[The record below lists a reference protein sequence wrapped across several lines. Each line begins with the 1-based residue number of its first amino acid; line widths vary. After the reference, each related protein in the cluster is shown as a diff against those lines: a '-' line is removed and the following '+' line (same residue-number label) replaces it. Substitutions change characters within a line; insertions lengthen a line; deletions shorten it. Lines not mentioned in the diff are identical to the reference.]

1 MSLAISPKNLSA
13 YTTLLGLIWK
23 YGNRHVLKSVGL
35 TKLPGFGGKD
45 DDARPGPEDL
55 ADDLE
60 KLGPTYI
67 KIGQLLSAQ
76 LNILPPEYMQA
87 MSRLQD
93 DVKPIP
99 FDEIVPIIE
108 AGLGSPIRSV
118 FSDIDTIPIGSASLG
133 QVYKATLLDGTDVA
147 LKVQRPGVEQ
157 QVADDFESLG
167 HIASAIDSMTSDKY
181 SLQDICDH
189 TRKQIESEL
198 DYTREA
204 DNLATMRRLMAE
216 VERVKV
222 PKPYLSLCSRQV
234 LVMAYLP
241 GERLTD
247 LSPKRI
253 DEIHGDQLATDL
265 FKKYLDHIL
274 VEGFFHADPHPG
286 NVLINEHNDL
296 VLLDLGMVGRIPPR
310 MRALLTQL
318 VLAIIDGRGEDAGE
332 AAIQIGEPKQGY
344 DRDAFTRA
352 ISDLVLLHY
361 NNSIDQ
367 MKIGDVVLQI
377 AQLCGE
383 HHVKVP
389 PLLSTVGKT
398 LLNLDQ
404 LGQALSPGFNPQS
417 AIREHTRPIIWQDL
431 LQMISPT
438 TFLGEAFEIKRLAQN
453 LPFRLN
459 AIIDTL
465 AREDRGIKI
474 DAIDEVELI
483 RGFEKI
489 ANRITLGLI
498 IAALF
503 IAGAMVM
510 NIENAGWEL
519 GNVPILSIAMFIA
532 GSIGIVVVLSGMM
545 LFRGPDKL
553 KMSNRQ

>member
-1 MSLAISPKNLSA
+1 MSLAISPKNLTA
-13 YTTLLGLIWK
+13 YNHILGLIWK
-23 YGNRHVLKSVGL
+23 YGNRHVLKSIGL

-45 DDARPGPEDL
+45 DDERPGPEDL

-60 KLGPTYI
+60 QLGPTYI

-76 LNILPPEYMQA
+76 LNILPPEYMEA

-99 FDEIVPIIE
+99 FEEMAPIIE
-108 AGLGSPIRSV
+108 AGLGNPIRSV

-133 QVYKATLLDGTDVA
+133 QVYKATLMDGTPVA
-147 LKVQRPGVEQ
+147 VKVQRPGVEDQ
-157 QVADDFESLG
+157 IADDFEALG
-167 HIASAIDSMTSDKY
+167 HLAHAIDGLTRNRY
-181 SLQDICDH
+181 ELVEIADH
-189 TRKQIESEL
+189 TRRQIESEL

-204 DNLATMRRLMAE
+204 DNLVKMRRLMSG
-216 VERVKV
+216 VDRVAV
-222 PKPYLSLCSRQV
+222 PKPYLSLCSRRV
-234 LVMAYLP
+234 LVMAFLP
-241 GERLTD
+241 GERLTE

-253 DEIHGDQLATDL
+253 DEMQGDELANVL

-274 VEGFFHADPHPG
+274 VDGFFHADPHPG
-286 NVLINEHNDL
+286 NVLVSDQNDL

-310 MRALLTQL
+310 MRAKLTQL

-344 DRDAFTRA
+344 DRNAFTRA

-404 LGQALSPGFNPQS
+404 LGQTLSPGFNPQN
-417 AIREHTRPIIWQDL
+417 AIREHTTPIIWKDFWQAL
-431 LQMISPT
+431 SPT
-438 TFLGEAFEIKRLAQN
+438 AFLGEVYEVKRLAQN

-459 AIIDTL
+459 AMIDTL

-489 ANRITLGLI
+489 ANRITYGLI

-503 IAGAMVM
+503 ISGAMVM
-510 NIENAGWEL
+510 NIENAGWEV
-519 GNVPILSIAMFIA
+519 GNVPVLSIAMFVA
-532 GSIGIVVVLSGMM
+532 GTIGIVIVLGGMM
-545 LFRGPDKL
+545 LFKGPDKL
-553 KMSNRQ
+553 KTKGR

>member
-1 MSLAISPKNLSA
+1 MKLAITPKNLSI
-13 YTTLLGLIWK
+13 YNDLLGLIWK

-55 ADDLE
+55 ANDLE

-76 LNILPPEYMQA
+76 LNILPAQYMQA

-99 FDEIVPIIE
+99 FEEMVPIIE

-147 LKVQRPGVEQ
+147 IKVQRPGIEDQ
-157 QVADDFESLG
+157 IANDFEALG
-167 HIASAIDSMTSDKY
+167 HIASAIDGMTSNRYELSDM
-181 SLQDICDH
+181 SDH
-189 TRKQIESEL
+189 TLTQLQSEL
-198 DYTREA
+198 DYTRET
-204 DNLATMRRLMAE
+204 DNLATMRRLMSD
-216 VERVKV
+216 VERVSV
-222 PKPYLSLCSRQV
+222 PKPYPSLSSKNV
-234 LVMAYLP
+234 LVMAFLP

-253 DEIHGDQLATDL
+253 DEIQGDQLAADL

-286 NVLINEHNDL
+286 NVLVSEENDL

-344 DRDAFTRA
+344 DRDAFTSA
-352 ISDLVLLHY
+352 ISDLVLIHY
-361 NNSIDQ
+361 NNAIDQ

-404 LGQALSPGFNPQS
+404 LGQALSPGFNPQA
-417 AIREHTRPIIWQDL
+417 AIREHTAPIIWKDFWQA
-431 LQMISPT
+431 ISPT
-438 TFLGEAFEIKRLAQN
+438 AFLGEVFEIKRLAQN

-489 ANRITLGLI
+489 ANRITYGLI

-510 NIENAGWEL
+510 NIDDAGWEI
-519 GNVPILSIAMFIA
+519 GNIPVLSIAMFIA
-532 GSIGIVVVLSGMM
+532 GTIGIVIVLSGMM

-553 KMSNRQ
+553 KSQNR